1 MSRVGTTT
9 KDRRSGRATP
19 RRAAAPGRAPAPL
32 PNRTRRRRA
41 PRPLVRAVGAALALL
56 ALVWVVWG
64 SPLLAV
70 RTIQV
75 DGVSSLSAAE
85 VRTSAGI
92 AAGTPLL
99 QVDTGAAAA
108 RVGRLPQVASVAVT
122 RGWPD
127 RVVITV
133 RERVAVAVVG
143 PPGQRS
149 LMDRTGL
156 LFDTIS
162 GSPPRGV
169 VPVTVAAPGPG
180 NPATMAALAAVAGL
194 PAAIRPDVR
203 DVAATDAREIT
214 VTLTDSTVVQWGT
227 PERSAAKGAALA
239 GILQQIRA
247 GTLTGAHVIDVSTPQ
262 AVVLR

>member
-9 KDRRSGRATP
+9 KDRRSGRTTP
-19 RRAAAPGRAPAPL
+19 RRPATGPIPAAL
-32 PNRTRRRRA
+32 PNRSRRRRTR
-41 PRPLVRAVGAALALL
+41 RPLVRAVIGVLVLL

-70 RTIQV
+70 RTVQV
-75 DGVSSLSAAE
+75 DGVTSLAAAE

-92 AAGTPLL
+92 ATGTPLL
-99 QVDTGAAAA
+99 RVDTAAAAA

-143 PPGQRS
+143 PQGQQS
-149 LMDRTGL
+149 LMDKTGL
-156 LFDTIS
+156 LFDTIT
-162 GSPPRGV
+162 GRAPRGV
-169 VPVTVAAPGPG
+169 VPVTVASPRPGD
-180 NPATMAALAAVAGL
+180 PATMAALAAVAGL
-194 PAAIRPDVR
+194 PATIRPDVR
-203 DVAATDAREIT
+203 DVAATGAGEVT
-214 VTLTDSTVVQWGT
+214 VTLADSTVVRWGT
-227 PERSAAKGAALA
+227 SERSAAKGAALA

-247 GTLTGAHVIDVSTPQ
+247 GALDGAHTIDVSTPQ

>member
-9 KDRRSGRATP
+9 KDRRAGRTTP
-19 RRAAAPGRAPAPL
+19 RRPPTGGAPAPM
-32 PNRTRRRRA
+32 PNRGRRRRTR
-41 PRPLVRAVGAALALL
+41 RPLVRAGVGVLVLL
-56 ALVWVVWG
+56 AVVWVVWG

-75 DGVSSLSAAE
+75 DGVSSLAAAE

-92 AAGTPLL
+92 APGTPLL

-108 RVGRLPQVASVAVT
+108 RVGRLPQVASVTVT

-133 RERVAVAVVG
+133 HERVAVAVVG
-143 PPGQRS
+143 PQGQRS

-156 LFDTIS
+156 LFDTIT
-162 GSPPRGV
+162 GPAPRGV
-169 VPVTVAAPGPG
+169 VPVTVPSPRPGD
-180 NPATMAALAAVAGL
+180 PATVAALAAVAGL

-203 DVAATDAREIT
+203 DVAATEAGEVT
-214 VTLTDSTVVQWGT
+214 VTLTDATVVRWGT
-227 PERSAAKGAALA
+227 ADRSAAKGAALA

-247 GTLTGAHVIDVSTPQ
+247 GALDAAHTIDVSTPQ

>member
-9 KDRRSGRATP
+9 KDRRSGRVTP
-19 RRAAAPGRAPAPL
+19 RRPASRTAAVPQ
-32 PNRTRRRRA
+32 PNRRRRP
-41 PRPLVRAVGAALALL
+41 PRRLVRVVVGVVVLVALG
-56 ALVWVVWG
+56 WVMWG

-70 RTIQV
+70 RRIQV

-92 AAGTPLL
+92 AEGTPLL
-99 QVDTGAAAA
+99 RVDTGAAAI

-133 RERVAVAVVG
+133 HERVAVAVVG
-143 PPGQRS
+143 AAGQRF
-149 LMDRTGL
+149 LVDRTGM

-162 GSPPRGV
+162 GNAPRGV
-169 VPVTVAAPGPG
+169 VPVTVARPGPG
-180 NPATMAALAAVAGL
+180 DAATLAALAAVGGL
-194 PAAIRPDVR
+194 PAAVRPDVR
-203 DVAATDAREIT
+203 DVAATEAGEIT
-214 VTLTDSTVVQWGT
+214 VTLKDGTVVRWGT
-227 PERSAAKGAALA
+227 AELSAKKGAALA
-239 GILQQIRA
+239 GLLQQIRA
-247 GTLTGAHVIDVSTPQ
+247 GALRGAHVIDVSTPQ

>member
-1 MSRVGTTT
+1 V
-9 KDRRSGRATP
+9 
-19 RRAAAPGRAPAPL
+19 
-32 PNRTRRRRA
+32 
-41 PRPLVRAVGAALALL
+41 AVGVL
-56 ALVWVVWG
+56 ALVAVGWVMWG

-70 RTIQV
+70 RTVQV

-85 VRTSAGI
+85 VRHSAGI
-92 AAGTPLL
+92 TAGTPLL
-99 QVDTGAAAA
+99 RVDTGAAAS

-127 RVVITV
+127 SVVITV
-133 RERVAVAVVG
+133 HERVAVAVVG
-143 PPGQRS
+143 PPGERS

-162 GSPPRGV
+162 GSAPRGV

-180 NPATMAALAAVAGL
+180 DPATLAALSAVTGL
-194 PAAIRPDVR
+194 PASVRSDVR
-203 DVAATDAREIT
+203 DVAATETGEVT
-214 VTLTDSTVVQWGT
+214 VTLHDATVVRWGT
-227 PERSAAKGAALA
+227 AELSPAKGVALA

-247 GTLTGAHVIDVSTPQ
+247 GALAGAHLIDVSTPQ

>member
-1 MSRVGTTT
+1 MSRAGTTT
-9 KDRRSGRATP
+9 QDRRSGRPTTRKPA
-19 RRAAAPGRAPAPL
+19 APL
-32 PNRTRRRRA
+32 PNRTPRRRRA
-41 PRPLVRAVGAALALL
+41 PRPVVRGVVGVLALL
-56 ALVWVVWG
+56 AVLWVMWG

-75 DGVSSLSAAE
+75 DGASSLPAAQ
-85 VRTSAGI
+85 VRQSAGI
-92 AAGTPLL
+92 APGTPLL
-99 QVDTGAAAA
+99 RVDTGAAAA

-133 RERVAVAVVG
+133 QERVAVAVVG

-156 LFDTIS
+156 LFETIT
-162 GSPPRGV
+162 GGAPRGV
-169 VPVTVAAPGPG
+169 VPVTVARPAPGD
-180 NPATMAALAAVAGL
+180 PATLAALAAVTGL
-194 PAAIRPDVR
+194 PSAVRPKVR
-203 DVAATDAREIT
+203 DVAASEAGEVT
-214 VTLTDSTVVQWGT
+214 VTLDDATVVRWGT
-227 PERSAAKGAALA
+227 AELSPAKGAALA

-247 GTLTGAHVIDVSTPQ
+247 GSLAGAHLIDVSTPQ

>member
-1 MSRVGTTT
+1 MSRTGTTT

-19 RRAAAPGRAPAPL
+19 RGPGTGRPAPL
-32 PNRTRRRRA
+32 PNRSRRRRT
-41 PRPLVRAVGAALALL
+41 PRPLVRVIGGVLVLL

-75 DGVSSLSAAE
+75 DGASSLSAAE

-99 QVDTGAAAA
+99 QVDTGAAAT
-108 RVGRLPQVASVAVT
+108 RVGRLPQVASVEVT

-133 RERVAVAVVG
+133 HERVAVAVVG
-143 PPGQRS
+143 PQGQRS

-162 GSPPRGV
+162 GSAPRGV
-169 VPVTVAAPGPG
+169 VPVTVASPRPGD
-180 NPATMAALAAVAGL
+180 PATMAALAAVAGL
-194 PAAIRPDVR
+194 PAGIRSDVR
-203 DVAATDAREIT
+203 DVAATGAGEIT
-214 VTLTDSTVVQWGT
+214 VTLADSTVVRWGT
-227 PERSAAKGAALA
+227 PDRSPAKGAALA
-239 GILQQIRA
+239 GILQQIRSGA
-247 GTLTGAHVIDVSTPQ
+247 LAGAHVIDVSTPQ

>member
-1 MSRVGTTT
+1 MSRTGTTT
-9 KDRRSGRATP
+9 RDRRAGRTTP
-19 RRAAAPGRAPAPL
+19 RRPAAGRTPAPL
-32 PNRTRRRRA
+32 PNRNRRRRT
-41 PRPLVRAVGAALALL
+41 PRPLVRAIGGVLAVL
-56 ALVWVVWG
+56 AVVWTMWW

-75 DGVSSLSAAE
+75 DGISSLSAAE
-85 VRTSAGI
+85 VRTSSGI

-99 QVDTGAAAA
+99 QVDTGAAAT

-133 RERVAVAVVG
+133 HERVPVAVVG

-162 GSPPRGV
+162 GSAPPGV
-169 VPVTVAAPGPG
+169 VPVTVASPRPGD
-180 NPATMAALAAVAGL
+180 PATMAALAAVAGL
-194 PAAIRPDVR
+194 PAAVRPDVR
-203 DVAATDAREIT
+203 DVAATGAGEIT

-227 PERSAAKGAALA
+227 PDRSAAKGAALA
-239 GILQQIRA
+239 GILQQIHSGA
-247 GTLTGAHVIDVSTPQ
+247 LAGAHVIDVSTPQ

>member
-1 MSRVGTTT
+1 MSRAGTTT

-19 RRAAAPGRAPAPL
+19 RTTAAPL
-32 PNRTRRRRA
+32 PNRPRRRR
-41 PRPLVRAVGAALALL
+41 PRRPLVRAVGGVLVLL

-99 QVDTGAAAA
+99 QVDTGAAAT

-143 PPGQRS
+143 PQGQRS

-162 GSPPRGV
+162 GRAPRGV
-169 VPVTVAAPGPG
+169 VPVTVASPGPG
-180 NPATMAALAAVAGL
+180 DPATLAALAAVAGL
-194 PAAIRPDVR
+194 PEGIRSDVR
-203 DVAATDAREIT
+203 DVGATEAGEIT
-214 VTLTDSTVVQWGT
+214 VTLADSTVVRWGT
-227 PERSAAKGAALA
+227 PDRSPAKGAALA

-247 GTLTGAHVIDVSTPQ
+247 GALAGAHVIDVSTPQ

>member
-1 MSRVGTTT
+1 
-9 KDRRSGRATP
+9 
-19 RRAAAPGRAPAPL
+19 
-32 PNRTRRRRA
+32 
-41 PRPLVRAVGAALALL
+41 
-56 ALVWVVWG
+56 VWVVWG

-85 VRTSAGI
+85 VRNSAGI

-99 QVDTGAAAA
+99 RVDTGAAAT
-108 RVGRLPQVASVAVT
+108 RVARLPQVASVAVT

-133 RERVAVAVVG
+133 HERVAVAVVG
-143 PPGQRS
+143 PQGQRS
-149 LMDRTGL
+149 LMDRSGL

-162 GSPPRGV
+162 GSAPRGV
-169 VPVTVAAPGPG
+169 VPVTVPSPGPRD
-180 NPATMAALAAVAGL
+180 PATLAALSAVTAL
-194 PAAIRPDVR
+194 PAAIRSDVR
-203 DVAATDAREIT
+203 DVAATGAGEIT

-227 PERSAAKGAALA
+227 AERSAAKGAALA
-239 GILQQIRA
+239 GIVQQIRA
-247 GTLTGAHVIDVSTPQ
+247 GSLAGAHIIDVSTPQ

>member
-9 KDRRSGRATP
+9 KDRRSGRPATRTP
-19 RRAAAPGRAPAPL
+19 TTRKPAAAL
-32 PNRTRRRRA
+32 PNRSRRRRT
-41 PRPLVRAVGAALALL
+41 PRPLVRVVAGVLGLL
-56 ALVWVVWG
+56 AVVWVVWG

-85 VRTSAGI
+85 VRHSAGI
-92 AAGTPLL
+92 AQGTPLL
-99 QVDTGAAAA
+99 QVDTGAAAI

-133 RERVAVAVVG
+133 HERVAVAVVG

-162 GSPPRGV
+162 GTPPRGV
-169 VPVTVAAPGPG
+169 VPVTVARPGPG
-180 NPATMAALAAVAGL
+180 DPATLAALSAVTGL
-194 PAAIRPDVR
+194 PAAVRSDVR
-203 DVAATDAREIT
+203 DVTATGAGEIT
-214 VTLTDSTVVQWGT
+214 VTLADATVVRWGT
-227 PERSAAKGAALA
+227 AERSPAKGAALA
-239 GILQQIRA
+239 GILQQIHA
-247 GTLTGAHVIDVSTPQ
+247 GSLSGAHVIDVSTPQ

>member
-1 MSRVGTTT
+1 
-9 KDRRSGRATP
+9 
-19 RRAAAPGRAPAPL
+19 
-32 PNRTRRRRA
+32 
-41 PRPLVRAVGAALALL
+41 
-56 ALVWVVWG
+56 
-64 SPLLAV
+64 V

-85 VRTSAGI
+85 VRHSAGI

-99 QVDTGAAAA
+99 RVDTGAAAI

-127 RVVITV
+127 RVVITI

-143 PPGQRS
+143 PQGQRS

-162 GSPPRGV
+162 GGAPRGV
-169 VPVTVAAPGPG
+169 VPVTVAHPGPG
-180 NPATMAALAAVAGL
+180 DPATLAALSAVTGL
-194 PAAIRPDVR
+194 PPAVRSGVR
-203 DVAATDAREIT
+203 DVTATEAGEIT
-214 VTLTDSTVVQWGT
+214 VTLADTTVVRWGT
-227 PERSAAKGAALA
+227 AERSPAKGAALA

-247 GTLTGAHVIDVSTPQ
+247 GSLAGAHVIDVSTPQ